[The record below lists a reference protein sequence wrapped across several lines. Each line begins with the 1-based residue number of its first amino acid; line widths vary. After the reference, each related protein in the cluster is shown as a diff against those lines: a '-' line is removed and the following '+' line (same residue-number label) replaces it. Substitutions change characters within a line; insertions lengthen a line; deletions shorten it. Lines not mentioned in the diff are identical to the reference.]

1 MKLIIDIPK
10 ETYDIYKEYAHDIDI
25 NTTVGAIANGIPYEE
40 RPKGEWIEEP
50 GKIPHCSICGTYSD
64 DADREDGGFYCTHCG
79 ADMRGEQDND

>member
-10 ETYDIYKEYAHDIDI
+10 YIYDVCLGHSD
-25 NTTVGAIANGIPYEE
+25 TVYHYIANGIPYEE
-40 RPKGEWIEEP
+40 RPHGKWIEEP

-79 ADMRGEQDND
+79 AEMEVMVND